1 MYSNLPNLVLGFHG
15 CDLDTYKNVLYKH
28 NKLRARHNSYEAS

>member
-15 CDLDTYKNVLYKH
+15 CDLDTYKNVLYKY
-28 NKLRARHNSYEAS
+28 NKLRASHNS